1 MDIEVLCLTLV
12 LIEHAFGWIFCFQP
26 ENVLLGEFCKEQELP
41 RLCDHALL
49 GNDTRH
55 VRPCTAMESYTSSA
69 DQLTVEIYLKQGSVL
84 FPLQFLLRYEFVD
97 QSTERRQGPGDAG
110 PAACSRSFGAGSGY
124 FGSPKNVFFYG
135 RGGRRNVTCVFRFVP
150 ASADE
155 RVRVTVLRM
164 HAPASEDCATETDAR
179 TDRSRC
185 VYATGGVAQAGGGA
199 RARVVVTH
207 YPWTDIELPVGCAC
221 SALRGGPFTFE
232 SYPGAAVRVEFTV
245 RDMNVTQDHRDF
257 GFAGEYA
264 FVKASRAE
272 RDACRDVRN
281 RRRLRG
287 PGGVIAL
294 DGGSGVAKAVGSRGT
309 GNGIGTGNGVRASDA
324 PVRCAGFPWLLEP
337 ATAGSSMLRTGGFVY
352 LKVHGYEILPHKWR
366 TNSFM
371 CPTRN
376 RVIVYTGAGD
386 GPKTARVICPY
397 DVEAN
402 YAPGSFE
409 VFSPG
414 WTEPLTGAQQLQPNS
429 KTVAV
434 EFLERE
440 YGSYTV
446 TWMEVSKMP
455 RIMSSTNVYAMP
467 SNVHPDCVYRWA
479 HYTHT
484 LCDYY
489 PPR

>member
-1 MDIEVLCLTLV
+1 MSSQAES
-12 LIEHAFGWIFCFQP
+12 
-26 ENVLLGEFCKEQELP
+26 VLLGEFCKEQDLP

-55 VRPCTAMESYTSSA
+55 VRPCTALESYTSSA
-69 DQLTVEIYLKQGSVL
+69 DELTVEIYLKQGSVL

-97 QSTERRQGPGDAG
+97 QSTERRQPGPGEARG
-110 PAACSRSFGAGSGY
+110 PSACDRAFGSGSGR

-135 RGGRRNVTCVFRFVP
+135 RGGRRNLMCAFAFAP
-150 ASADE
+150 ASPDE
-155 RVRVTVLRM
+155 RVRVTVSRV
-164 HAPASEDCATETDAR
+164 HAPAGAACSTETDAR
-179 TDRSRC
+179 TDRTRC
-185 VYATGGVAQAGGGA
+185 VSGAARDADGG
-199 RARVVVTH
+199 RARVTVTH
-207 YPWTDIELPVGCAC
+207 YPWPGVGLPVGCAC
-221 SALRGGPFTFE
+221 SPLRSALAFE
-232 SYPGAAVRVEFTV
+232 SYPGAAVRVEFAV

-264 FVKASRAE
+264 FVKVPPAE
-272 RDACRDVRN
+272 RDACRAVRD

-294 DGGSGVAKAVGSRGT
+294 DGAAAADDDLRRRQ
-309 GNGIGTGNGVRASDA
+309 RASSA
-324 PVRCAGFPWLLEP
+324 TGCAGFPWLLEP
-337 ATAGSSMLRTGGFVY
+337 AAAGSSMLRTGGFVY
-352 LKVHGYEILPHKWR
+352 LKLRGYEIQPHRWR

-376 RVIVYTGAGD
+376 RVVVYTGAGD

-397 DVEAN
+397 DAVGGHYSSALS
-402 YAPGSFE
+402 SFE

-414 WTEPLTGAQQLQPNS
+414 WTEPLTGDQQLQPSS

-440 YGSYTV
+440 YGSYAV

-455 RIMSSTNVYAMP
+455 RIMPSTNVYAMS
-467 SNVHPDCVYRWA
+467 SNVNPDCVYRSVRQA
-479 HYTHT
+479 GLGPNVNPKVTPA
-484 LCDYY
+484 LSGSAQFA
-489 PPR
+489 